1 MKPVASLKRGSIV
14 TLNEAQFTVRANFKV
29 GDTLKFLS
37 IFNGSLLRCSR
48 IGDNA
53 KIICRPEV
61 VGYTFEDSRAPQ
73 CIPVARPDYTIFS
86 SPHSD
91 ESGSSRQIVTSV
103 CLAGKFSGTTTIHL
117 TPSEELGY
125 NEGMAK
131 LAEMG

>member
-53 KIICRPEV
+53 KIICRAEV
-61 VGYTFEDSRAPQ
+61 VGYTFESA
-73 CIPVARPDYTIFS
+73 PVAPYVPASRPDYISFDYPHTDS
-86 SPHSD
+86 S
-91 ESGSSRQIVTSV
+91 GASREIITAV
-103 CLAGKFSGTTTIHL
+103 CLAGKDSGLSTIHL
-117 TPSEELGY
+117 TPSEERAY
-125 NEGMAK
+125 NAGMARM
-131 LAEMG
+131 AEMG